1 MILPSEYGIDPTGF
15 GRLTGLTITGRIKM
29 QLAEEAA
36 DEVLS
41 AAVAARTTILS
52 AAPLATS
59 PDLQ

>member
-1 MILPSEYGIDPTGF
+1 
-15 GRLTGLTITGRIKM
+15 M

-41 AAVAARTTILS
+41 AAVAARTIILS